1 MLESAVLALPTPD
14 PMRFL
19 TLPAVCWLLASCA
32 SPPPDWHGTAYDPAA
47 PAADFTLDDQF
58 GRPFQLRSQAGEA
71 VLLFFGY
78 TNCPDVCPTTVADL
92 KWVFHQLGER
102 AEGLTFA
109 FVTIDPARD
118 TPQVLRDYL
127 GRFNPG
133 FLGLTGDPAM
143 LEQVR
148 SEYGIFAEVDP
159 AAHPEHYLMTHTAR
173 VFLIDPHGLLQTS
186 YSYGTPRQD
195 ILLDLQAL
203 LKGG

>member
-1 MLESAVLALPTPD
+1 
-14 PMRFL
+14 MRFL
-19 TLPAVCWLLASCA
+19 TLPAVCWLLVSCA
-32 SPPPDWHGTAYDPAA
+32 SPTPDWHGTAYELAA

-58 GRPFQLRSQAGEA
+58 GRPFHLQSQAGKA
-71 VLLFFGY
+71 TLLFFGY
-78 TNCPDVCPTTVADL
+78 TNCPDVCPTTVADM

-109 FVTIDPARD
+109 FVTVDPARD
-118 TPQVLRDYL
+118 TPQALRDYL
-127 GRFNPG
+127 SRFSPE
-133 FLGLTGDPAM
+133 FLGLTGDPAQ

-148 SEYGIFAEVDP
+148 SEYGIFAEMDP

-173 VFLIDPHGLLQTS
+173 VFLIDPQGLLQTS